1 MRVIAGE
8 AKRHKL
14 KGTARKT
21 TRAITDR
28 IKESIFGILGDI
40 SGKRVLDLFAG
51 TGSLGIEALSRG
63 AREVIFVDRDRN
75 CAKLIKENLSLF
87 TGNLHATVY
96 TSDVKN
102 GLKRLGRSGE
112 KFDLIFVDPPFG
124 SSVGATC
131 PPSGR
136 RGLLAQTLK
145 DIERFKLVSGEGIV
159 IARHHNK
166 QELPEKAGRL
176 ILSRMEKY
184 GENVVCFYNLMV

>member
-8 AKRHKL
+8 AKGHKL

-75 CAKLIKENLSLF
+75 CAKLIRENLSLF
-87 TGNLHATVY
+87 TANLQATVY
-96 TSDVKN
+96 TDTVRN
-102 GLKRLGRSGE
+102 RLKRFGRSSG

-124 SSVGATC
+124 SN
-131 PPSGR
+131 
-136 RGLLAQTLK
+136 LIEETLK
-145 DIERFKLVSGEGIV
+145 DIARFKLVSEEGLV
-159 IARHHNK
+159 IARHHNR
-166 QELPEKAGRL
+166 QQLPEKVDEL
-176 ILSRMEKY
+176 HLSRRKKY
-184 GENVVCFYNLMV
+184 GEDIVCLYEQG

>member
-8 AKRHKL
+8 AKGHKL

-63 AREVIFVDRDRN
+63 VREVIFIDRDRK
-75 CAKLIKENLSLF
+75 CVKLIKENLLGL
-87 TGNLHATVY
+87 TGNSQAAVY
-96 TSDVKN
+96 ASDVKN
-102 GLKRLGRSGE
+102 GLKRFSRRSE
-112 KFDLIFVDPPFG
+112 KFDLIFVDPPFA
-124 SSVGATC
+124 SN
-131 PPSGR
+131 
-136 RGLLAQTLK
+136 LAEETLK
-145 DIERFKLVSGEGIV
+145 DIERFKLVLGEGLI
-159 IARHHNK
+159 IARHHNR
-166 QELPEKAGRL
+166 QQLPEKIGRL

-184 GENVVCFYNLMV
+184 GENVVCFYK

>member
-8 AKRHKL
+8 AKGHKL
-14 KGTARKT
+14 KGTAKKT

-63 AREVIFVDRDRN
+63 AGEVIFVDRDRN

-87 TGNLHATVY
+87 TENLQATVY

-102 GLKRLGRSGE
+102 GLKRLGRSGD
-112 KFDLIFVDPPFG
+112 KFDLVFVDPPFG

-131 PPSGR
+131 PPDGR

-145 DIERFKLVSGEGIV
+145 DIEKFKLVSEEGLV

-166 QELPEKAGRL
+166 QELSEKVDELHLNR
-176 ILSRMEKY
+176 RKKY
-184 GENVVCFYNLMV
+184 GEDIVCFYEQG